1 MFVILGISL
10 QIDNACFILD
20 GISHPCA
27 PHVIVRGHLS
37 HWTWT
42 MCFASNKEDEAK
54 KKKEKKNKNI
64 NSSFSLFLF
73 KFLVLKVWDFF
84 FHWAWKVD
92 FFVGVCFGSNRE
104 DQARRRVPPSL
115 VEAQVRHHRV
125 QKLWAVPGEG
135 LRLAGPREVLAL
147 SRSNDYR
154 LAETLGVA
162 FFSVPTISARSTR
175 RSSRS
180 STRTSLGRPA
190 GFSTTSPH
198 RSPRWR
204 SASGRSRASDRSS
217 MTRGRCPRLET
228 KDG

>member
-1 MFVILGISL
+1 M
-10 QIDNACFILD
+10 
-20 GISHPCA
+20 
-27 PHVIVRGHLS
+27 
-37 HWTWT
+37 
-42 MCFASNKEDEAK
+42 
-54 KKKEKKNKNI
+54 
-64 NSSFSLFLF
+64 
-73 KFLVLKVWDFF
+73 
-84 FHWAWKVD
+84 
-92 FFVGVCFGSNRE
+92 CFGSNRE

-180 STRTSLGRPA
+180 STRTSPGRPA
-190 GFSTTSPH
+190 GFSTTSPR
-198 RSPRWR
+198 RSPRWH
-204 SASGRSRASDRSS
+204 SASARSRAFDRSS
-217 MTRGRCPRLET
+217 TTRGRCPRLET
-228 KDG
+228 KDGWRAELGKPYLRVEEEIWVKLGRVRVELEIWVELGLSLGKSKWRRRAARRGQPSSGMADWACGLGCRRMDRRVELVAC